1 MKYITQVQI
10 NPQQIKHIIEVSGK
24 NIEVV
29 EQRIQSHY
37 KYSYFYKGLIIAKD
51 NFSVAMSSPDTSV
64 HLAEVVLAIEL
75 ARLIKGYTEENNY
88 EN

>member
-10 NPQQIKHIIEVSGK
+10 NTSSIKHIIEVSGK

-29 EQRIQSHY
+29 EQRIQNSY
-37 KYSYFYKGLIIAKD
+37 KDGYFYKGLVIAKD

-75 ARLIKGYTEENNY
+75 ARLIKDYTEEAKL
-88 EN
+88 